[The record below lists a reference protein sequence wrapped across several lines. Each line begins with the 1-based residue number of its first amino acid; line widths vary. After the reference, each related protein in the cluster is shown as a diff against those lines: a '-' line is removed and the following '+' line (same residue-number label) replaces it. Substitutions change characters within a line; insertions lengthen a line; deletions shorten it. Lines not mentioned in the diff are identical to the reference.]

1 MNRVSKSPPPPIN
14 PPRATWAAAGIT
26 VLAKIAAKKD
36 QDLRVEIA
44 KISRERY
51 GQEAKPL
58 QIDAVVNLVRG
69 RNTFL
74 LAGTGY
80 GKSRIPELYY
90 RTLPSREKPVILV
103 LNPLDTLGDNQVL
116 EKKKAK
122 FSAIN
127 LTSLSFNKEEA
138 EKIANG
144 VYNFVYLS
152 PEIFLNS
159 KLWDRVYFS
168 SKFQRRLG
176 LVVLDEAHMVY
187 EWGIVEKTRGR
198 KRSSAL
204 GRHEDRGIFRPSY
217 GNLGGHLMTRNN
229 MPMLLMSATCRPVA
243 IREIKKSLKL
253 PDESLQMLRGE
264 LTRPEIRLI
273 RVTMDSSLS
282 SCDDLLGLYAPK
294 TATSDEKVVP
304 TIIYSGSR
312 HRTVKVL
319 EVLDQARG
327 GPDAAINSE
336 STFARRFHSITGDL
350 CKMDVAEEFGSGK
363 FPIVSATMALGL
375 GQNWSRVRSVIHMGR
390 GDPAAIC
397 QMLGRC
403 GRDGRPGVAIM
414 FVEKQRVGGKNHIHQ
429 ILDGVE
435 QSDDDRMDGL
445 AITPVC
451 LRIAFS
457 LDTKLGYI
465 PMSVNDRGYQNEKAR
480 EETEGFAP
488 CRCSNCMPMEA
499 DTFMENMKML
509 TTDNV
514 DRMITIDINAY
525 VSGAWIPKAQKVKTR
540 VPRPSTKRALANPE
554 DLRVFKKRM
563 CDTVEELHQK
573 HHGENSFFTAS
584 NLFQD
589 NKIDLIAQHADN
601 ITNTKQ
607 LGVLIGGEMI
617 EGQLDALMELTTDFQ
632 TRPRPAPIPK
642 KTPATSRAE
651 AATQAITNL
660 INKPSAPQAPG
671 EVTRR
676 KSTRIGLP

>member
-1 MNRVSKSPPPPIN
+1 
-14 PPRATWAAAGIT
+14 
-26 VLAKIAAKKD
+26 
-36 QDLRVEIA
+36 
-44 KISRERY
+44 
-51 GQEAKPL
+51 
-58 QIDAVVNLVRG
+58 
-69 RNTFL
+69 
-74 LAGTGY
+74 
-80 GKSRIPELYY
+80 
-90 RTLPSREKPVILV
+90 
-103 LNPLDTLGDNQVL
+103 
-116 EKKKAK
+116 
-122 FSAIN
+122 
-127 LTSLSFNKEEA
+127 
-138 EKIANG
+138 
-144 VYNFVYLS
+144 
-152 PEIFLNS
+152 
-159 KLWDRVYFS
+159 
-168 SKFQRRLG
+168 
-176 LVVLDEAHMVY
+176 
-187 EWGIVEKTRGR
+187 
-198 KRSSAL
+198 
-204 GRHEDRGIFRPSY
+204 
-217 GNLGGHLMTRNN
+217 MTRNN

-273 RVTMDSSLS
+273 RITMDSSLS

-403 GRDGRPGVAIM
+403 GRYGRPGVAIM

-465 PMSVNDRGYQNEKAR
+465 PMSFQ
-480 EETEGFAP
+480 
-488 CRCSNCMPMEA
+488 S
-499 DTFMENMKML
+499 
-509 TTDNV
+509 
-514 DRMITIDINAY
+514 
-525 VSGAWIPKAQKVKTR
+525 SSSS
-540 VPRPSTKRALANPE
+540 PSTSVFEKTFPSSPQQTPPTGIYNHVVPSYTNPPPPTT
-554 DLRVFKKRM
+554 LS
-563 CDTVEELHQK
+563 L
-573 HHGENSFFTAS
+573 
-584 NLFQD
+584 
-589 NKIDLIAQHADN
+589 IDLFHSSGP
-601 ITNTKQ
+601 
-607 LGVLIGGEMI
+607 LLL
-617 EGQLDALMELTTDFQ
+617 EGSRKTYSLHLTAY
-632 TRPRPAPIPK
+632 RLAR
-642 KTPATSRAE
+642 
-651 AATQAITNL
+651 
-660 INKPSAPQAPG
+660 
-671 EVTRR
+671 
-676 KSTRIGLP
+676 

>member
-103 LNPLDTLGDNQVL
+103 LNPLDTLGDNQ
-116 EKKKAK
+116 
-122 FSAIN
+122 
-127 LTSLSFNKEEA
+127 EEA

-375 GQNWSRVRSVIHMGR
+375 GQNWSRMWE
-390 GDPAAIC
+390 
-397 QMLGRC
+397 
-403 GRDGRPGVAIM
+403 DGRPGVAIM

-514 DRMITIDINAY
+514 DRMITIDLNAY

-540 VPRPSTKRALANPE
+540 VPRPSTKQALANPE

-563 CDTVEELHQK
+563 RDTVEELHQK

-617 EGQLDALMELTTDFQ
+617 EDDILEASDSLNQGVINSDVAVVILTVILVQ
-632 TRPRPAPIPK
+632 K
-642 KTPATSRAE
+642 V
-651 AATQAITNL
+651 AI
-660 INKPSAPQAPG
+660 K
-671 EVTRR
+671 RH
-676 KSTRIGLP
+676 LPE